1 MDQGSNQVK
10 IQTVSRGASNEEQ
23 TQTVSRG
30 ASNAEQKK
38 RGPVIQPT
46 EFSGAGDW
54 TTWLRKFQRLAEL
67 YSWETSEKLIWLEA
81 KLSGQAA
88 RAFEVIDEDTKK
100 DFDGVAEILTRRF
113 EPESRQLLYQEKLFA
128 YQRKRG
134 EDWATVAENIKELA
148 ARAHP
153 SSDGLAEGFALS
165 RFLTLLEEDADLA
178 VGVRRSAP
186 KTLDEAVREATRLDS
201 INQTVKKPKAVNP
214 VEAAGTMAV
223 SMQQVLNGISE
234 LKVSQ
239 EDNFSS
245 IKGKLDN
252 HEERLRCLEKATNSQ
267 ADNGKRERGQRVSC
281 FKCGR
286 PGHIAKYCRGVKG
299 VKNNYN
305 YMCIT
310 MKRRSLGRIQHLE
323 FSLSPQ

>member
-1 MDQGSNQVK
+1 M
-10 IQTVSRGASNEEQ
+10 
-23 TQTVSRG
+23 
-30 ASNAEQKK
+30 
-38 RGPVIQPT
+38 
-46 EFSGAGDW
+46 
-54 TTWLRKFQRLAEL
+54 LQRLAEL

-81 KLSGQAA
+81 KLSSQAA

-100 DFDGVAEILTRRF
+100 DFDGVVEILTRRF
-113 EPESRQLLYQEKLFA
+113 EPESRQLLYQEKRFA
-128 YQRKRG
+128 YQRKGG

-245 IKGKLDN
+245 M
-252 HEERLRCLEKATNSQ
+252 RCLEKATNSQ

-299 VKNNYN
+299 VNNNYN
-305 YMCIT
+305 YHCEKEGFVQNTAPRILT
-310 MKRRSLGRIQHLE
+310 VPSVKINNCFISGYLGNRPICYLLDTGADVSVVRQDIWEEAEGCELVPWSGQE
-323 FSLSPQ
+323 

>member
-1 MDQGSNQVK
+1 MRKMMMISDSVLFVRVLDNSGLASFGYIGVVGRMDQDL
-10 IQTVSRGASNEEQ
+10 IQTKSRPKLYRVVLQTRSRPKPYCVSPSHSAN
-23 TQTVSRG
+23 
-30 ASNAEQKK
+30 
-38 RGPVIQPT
+38 

-54 TTWLRKFQRLAEL
+54 TTWLRKFQRLAGL

-100 DFDGVAEILTRRF
+100 DFDGHGIVEILTRRF

-128 YQRKRG
+128 FQRKGG

-165 RFLTLLEEDADLA
+165 RFLTLLEEVA

-201 INQTVKKPKAVNP
+201 MLIEMLLF
-214 VEAAGTMAV
+214 EANLV
-223 SMQQVLNGISE
+223 FL
-234 LKVSQ
+234 
-239 EDNFSS
+239 
-245 IKGKLDN
+245 
-252 HEERLRCLEKATNSQ
+252 
-267 ADNGKRERGQRVSC
+267 
-281 FKCGR
+281 
-286 PGHIAKYCRGVKG
+286 
-299 VKNNYN
+299 
-305 YMCIT
+305 
-310 MKRRSLGRIQHLE
+310 RRSCR
-323 FSLSPQ
+323 P